1 MRRLA
6 RNPVTRMH
14 RRPHRRGMRALA
26 GARRGFMLLE
36 VIVAL
41 VILGISVAA
50 IMRSFTVSMKGIRR
64 NDVVTRACVLAEG
77 LLQDLELEPEKARSG
92 RGTFEEEGSP
102 EYSWELT
109 VEEEEIRYRHLQTKV
124 KARDLRTLRHATL
137 FIYYQNASMRT
148 ADQVLELHLYFPPIE
163 RFRFDS
169 KFYNELF
176 RQEERR

>member
-1 MRRLA
+1 MR
-6 RNPVTRMH
+6 VF
-14 RRPHRRGMRALA
+14 RGQRQA
-26 GARRGFMLLE
+26 FMLLE

-77 LLQDLELEPEKARSG
+77 FLQDLELEPEKARTS
-92 RGTFEEEGSP
+92 RGTFEEDGYP

-124 KARDLRTLRHATL
+124 KARDLRSLRHATL
-137 FIYYQNASMRT
+137 FVYYHNASMRSP
-148 ADQVLELHLYFPPIE
+148 DQVLELHLYFPPIE

-176 RQEERR
+176 REEARR